1 MFSFQF
7 VFYSSWKVSL
17 LNIYLFPGGRVD
29 FGAELVIVSST
40 GNCDPEDAR
49 FERLESTG
57 SSAAINNLLSYLKH
71 LTATH
76 KVFCLEK
83 KRKKNMV
90 CYHI

>member
-1 MFSFQF
+1 M
-7 VFYSSWKVSL
+7 
-17 LNIYLFPGGRVD
+17 
-29 FGAELVIVSST
+29 SST

-83 KRKKNMV
+83 KRKEKYGMLPPLIMFFFAQGGSVNIRV
-90 CYHI
+90 C